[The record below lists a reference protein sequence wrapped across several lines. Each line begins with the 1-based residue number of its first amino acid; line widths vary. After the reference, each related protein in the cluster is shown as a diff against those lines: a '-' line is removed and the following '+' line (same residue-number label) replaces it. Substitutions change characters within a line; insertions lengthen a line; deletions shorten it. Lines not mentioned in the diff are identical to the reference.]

1 MALLDLLKG
10 FAGFRSEEDHGHVE
24 PWAESDENF
33 YEHFNVSFDEFEE
46 RLHSLDQAHLALYE
60 KTFKV
65 NPEAAVT
72 WVFWISPA

>member
-10 FAGFRSEEDHGHVE
+10 FAGFHSGHGDHVE
-24 PWAESDENF
+24 PWAESDEQF
-33 YEHFNVSFDEFEE
+33 YEHFNVTFEEFEE
-46 RLHSLDQAHLALYE
+46 RLHSLDQAHLELYE

-72 WVFWISPA
+72 WIFWISPA